1 MYVYVVWEQDT
12 QFYKIGIAVNTRIR
26 TKSLQ
31 CGNPHKLTLI
41 KKVLVASREVGLDI
55 EWQISQEW
63 DCYKVRRQS
72 EWYELDFKQ
81 ITTIERYIEKRAKK
95 AS

>member
-1 MYVYVVWEQDT
+1 LV
-12 QFYKIGIAVNTRIR
+12 
-26 TKSLQ
+26 
-31 CGNPHKLTLI
+31 
-41 KKVLVASREVGLDI
+41 KKVRIDNRQVAFGI

-63 DCYKVRRQS
+63 GCYKVRPRG

-81 ITTIERYIEKRAKK
+81 ISAIERYIEKNAKN